1 MLPINRDKV
10 LPGAR
15 RDGRAEEPVYPDPD
29 SLDALRDSI
38 DRKLG
43 RTGAVLP
50 LSEAEQRVL
59 LELMPDE
66 LLRVTVETDETVL
79 VVGRQRRVRVPAGPD
94 AGQSTCGGHPGDS
107 TAALYRAVG
116 DCGKQLLSDFLATG
130 EMQTRDLRV
139 EEDGQTSFFELRAAA
154 CQPRGML
161 VLVRDTTPLRDAVD
175 CLSQAT
181 EKSKR
186 LHEMLEAEAVIRAE
200 EEKII
205 KSSFEK
211 LAGLKEDTI
220 VAVTAIVRKKDP
232 DTARHQERVSQLACS
247 IGKEMGLDKDTVKMV
262 ALAALLHDL
271 GKVFV
276 SPSTLLKPGRLT
288 PEEMDEVRKHADT
301 EFEILKGIEFLSPL
315 AEIIHQH
322 HERLDGSGY
331 PRGLT
336 GSDILLEARI
346 LAVADVVEAMM
357 SDRPHRRA
365 LTEAA
370 ALEEI
375 ENTRGTLFDTS
386 TVDACLRLFRE
397 GRFRFD
403 VTPPDECPGPS
414 RQPGSPA
421 SG

>member
-1 MLPINRDKV
+1 MLSINRDRI
-10 LPGAR
+10 LPGTR
-15 RDGRAEEPVYPDPD
+15 RDARTDEPVCPDPE
-29 SLDALRDSI
+29 SLDALRDAI

-43 RTGAVLP
+43 RTGSVLP

-94 AGQSTCGGHPGDS
+94 ASGGQPGDL

-130 EMQTRDLRV
+130 EMQTREIRL
-139 EEDGQTSFFELRAAA
+139 EQDGQASFFELRAAA
-154 CQPRGML
+154 CQPRGLL
-161 VLVRDTTPLRDAVD
+161 VLVRDSTPLRDAVD
-175 CLSQAT
+175 CLSKAT
-181 EKSKR
+181 EKSNH

-200 EEKII
+200 EERII

-220 VAVTAIVRKKDP
+220 AAVTAIVRKKDP
-232 DTARHQERVSQLACS
+232 DTARHQERVSQLACC

-288 PEEMDEVRKHADT
+288 PAEMDEVRKHADT
-301 EFEILKGIEFLSPL
+301 EFEILRGIEFLSPM

-375 ENTRGTLFDTS
+375 ENAKGTLFDTS
-386 TVDACLRLFRE
+386 AVDACLRLFRE
-397 GRFRFD
+397 GRFKFD
-403 VTPPDECPGPS
+403 EARPDECPGPS

-421 SG
+421 SA

>member
-1 MLPINRDKV
+1 MLSINRDKA
-10 LPGAR
+10 LPGTR
-15 RDGRAEEPVYPDPD
+15 QDGRGDESLVSLSPD
-29 SLDALRDSI
+29 SLDALRDAL

-66 LLRVTVETDETVL
+66 VLRVTLEDDETVL
-79 VVGRQRRVRVPAGPD
+79 VVGRQRRVRVSTGPD
-94 AGQSTCGGHPGDS
+94 AGPGQNACGGQPGDPVVV
-107 TAALYRAVG
+107 LYRAVG
-116 DCGKQLLSDFLATG
+116 DCGRELLADFLATG
-130 EMQTRDLRV
+130 EMQTREIRL
-139 EEDGQTSFFELRAAA
+139 EEDGQTSFFEARAVA

-161 VLVRDTTPLRDAVD
+161 VLLRNTTPLRDAED
-175 CLSQAT
+175 GLSRAT
-181 EKSKR
+181 EKSDH
-186 LHEMLEAEAVIRAE
+186 LHEMLEAESFIRAE

-211 LAGLKEDTI
+211 LADLKEDTI
-220 VAVTAIVRKKDP
+220 NAVTSIVRKKDP
-232 DTARHQERVSQLACS
+232 DTARHQDRVSHLACA
-247 IGKEMGLDKDTVKMV
+247 IGQEMGLDKDTVSMV

-276 SPSTLLKPGRLT
+276 SSSTLLKPGRLT
-288 PEEMDEVRKHADT
+288 PAEMEEVRKHADT
-301 EFEILKGIEFLSPL
+301 EFEILKGIEFLSPM

-336 GSDILLEARI
+336 GSAILLEARI

-365 LTEAA
+365 LSETA

-375 ENTRGTLFDTS
+375 ENAKGTLFDTS
-386 TVDACLRLFRE
+386 AVDACLRLFRE
-397 GRFRFD
+397 GRFRFSE
-403 VTPPDECPGPS
+403 TRTDECADPHY
-414 RQPGSPA
+414 Q
-421 SG
+421 